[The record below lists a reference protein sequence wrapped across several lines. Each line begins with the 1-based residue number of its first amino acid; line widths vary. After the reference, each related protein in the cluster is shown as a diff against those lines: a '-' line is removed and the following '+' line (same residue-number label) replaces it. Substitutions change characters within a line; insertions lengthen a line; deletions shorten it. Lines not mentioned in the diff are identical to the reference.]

1 MAEIANRPPDQFS
14 PIAIIVGP
22 LNFNHIHED
31 PL

>member
-14 PIAIIVGP
+14 PIAITVGP

>member
-1 MAEIANRPPDQFS
+1 MAEIANRPPDQLS
-14 PIAIIVGP
+14 PIAITVGP